1 MTKVD
6 VTWFEGY
13 SNVDLVSESARRIK
27 ERIRDE
33 LPRVLYDDGVTAFM
47 WP

>member
-13 SNVDLVSESARRIK
+13 SNADLVAESARRIND
-27 ERIRDE
+27 RIRDE
-33 LPRVLYDDGVTAFM
+33 LPRVLYDDGVAAFM